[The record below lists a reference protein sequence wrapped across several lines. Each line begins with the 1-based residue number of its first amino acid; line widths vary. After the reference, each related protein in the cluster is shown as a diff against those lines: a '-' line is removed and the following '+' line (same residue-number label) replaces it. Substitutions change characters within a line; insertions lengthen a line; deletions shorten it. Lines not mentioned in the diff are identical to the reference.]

1 MKNTVLL
8 FLVIAL
14 LVHIVPIFTD
24 VQFLWAEHIPYFIT
38 YSAAFLA
45 IAKYSEKR
53 IVWRWIYIIAVIYP
67 LYDHFLGLI
76 RSIQNNNTVGII
88 ACVAVWIFLPM
99 GLYLVFK
106 RS

>member
-14 LVHIVPIFTD
+14 LVHIIPIFTENPF
-24 VQFLWAEHIPYFIT
+24 QWSEHIRYYIT
-38 YSAAFLA
+38 YSSAFLA
-45 IAKYSEKR
+45 VAKYSPEKPL
-53 IVWRWIYIIAVIYP
+53 WRWIYILVVIYP
-67 LYDHFLGLI
+67 LYDHFRGLFN
-76 RSIQNNNTVGII
+76 SIQDANSVGIF

-106 RS
+106 K